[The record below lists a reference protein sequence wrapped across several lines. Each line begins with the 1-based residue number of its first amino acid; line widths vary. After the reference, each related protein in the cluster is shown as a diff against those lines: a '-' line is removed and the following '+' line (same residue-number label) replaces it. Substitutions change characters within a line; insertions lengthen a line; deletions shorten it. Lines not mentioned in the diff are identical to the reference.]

1 MPNDVD
7 TIKSRLDVVDVI
19 GEYVSLKQSGQN
31 WKGLCPFHGEK
42 TPSFMVHREK
52 QIWHCFGCG
61 LGGDIFEFIEKF
73 ENVDFPEALEILARK
88 AGVELSREV
97 QPGASNKRTRLFQ
110 LLSEAVNFYQ
120 EQLKSDPGSSARQYL
135 ASRGVTAESISS
147 FALGYAPAEWDKL
160 ANYLRNKGFSLE
172 ELIAAGVALKSERGP
187 GIYDRFR
194 DRLLFPIFDVQDR
207 AVGFGG
213 RTLDPNAKEAKYINS
228 PQTAIY
234 NKSFVLY
241 NLNQAKSF
249 IKDSGY
255 AVVVEGYMD
264 VISSWQ
270 AGIKNIVAVSGT
282 ALVSET
288 NYSKE
293 EGSGF
298 KYEQVKLLKRYCNEI
313 RLCFDADL
321 AGQSAS
327 ERGIDL
333 ALAAELE
340 VKIVALSQG
349 KDPDEAARMNLVK
362 FKQEIEQ
369 ALPIGEYAFKSVFK
383 KVDVKTREGKKQ
395 AAKFLL
401 AAIAK
406 LPDPVERDFYIKRLA
421 RDLDVEEK
429 SLRESLPNP
438 RMSNQISAPVATPQA
453 SRPSREQMLSE
464 RLIALLIK
472 FGKEFWPQTTGLEPA
487 MLTEPEAELY
497 RQAHLQ
503 YTESQRVDFEELKRE
518 LNYEPTYNRLIDIL
532 GLQAEHEFAEFTA
545 AEATKEFN
553 QVNRELKLNYLKR
566 QLKLLSDAISQ
577 AERAQQ
583 PGELEELSL
592 RYREVAD
599 QLAQLQR

>member
-7 TIKSRLDVVDVI
+7 QIKSRLDVVDVI

-207 AVGFGG
+207 PVGFGG
-213 RTLDPNAKEAKYINS
+213 RTLDPGAREAKYINS
-228 PQTAIY
+228 SQGPVY
-234 NKSFVLY
+234 NKSTILY
-241 NLNQAKSF
+241 NLNLAKEHIRSA
-249 IKDSGY
+249 GY
-255 AVVVEGYMD
+255 ALLVEGYMD
-264 VISSWQ
+264 VVGCVQ
-270 AGIKNIVAVSGT
+270 AGIKNVVATSGT
-282 ALVSET
+282 ALT
-288 NYSKE
+288 Q
-293 EGSGF
+293 
-298 KYEQVKLLKRYCNEI
+298 EQVKLLKRYCNEI

-395 AAKFLL
+395 AAKLLL

-406 LPDPVERDFYIKRLA
+406 LPDPVERDFYIKRLS

-553 QVNRELKLNYLKR
+553 QVSRELKLNYLKR

>member
-207 AVGFGG
+207 PVGFGG
-213 RTLDPNAKEAKYINS
+213 RTLDPGAREAKYINS
-228 PQTAIY
+228 SQGPVY
-234 NKSFVLY
+234 NKSTILY
-241 NLNQAKSF
+241 NLNLAKEHIRSA
-249 IKDSGY
+249 GY
-255 AVVVEGYMD
+255 ALLVEGYMD
-264 VISSWQ
+264 VVGCVQ
-270 AGIKNIVAVSGT
+270 AGIKNVVATSGT
-282 ALVSET
+282 ALT
-288 NYSKE
+288 Q
-293 EGSGF
+293 
-298 KYEQVKLLKRYCNEI
+298 EQVKLLKRYCNEI

-395 AAKFLL
+395 AAKLLL

-406 LPDPVERDFYIKRLA
+406 LPDPVERDFYIKRLS

-545 AEATKEFN
+545 AEATQEFN
-553 QVNRELKLNYLKR
+553 QVSRELKLNYLKR

>member
-207 AVGFGG
+207 PVGFGG
-213 RTLDPNAKEAKYINS
+213 RTLDPGAREAKYINS
-228 PQTAIY
+228 SQGPVY
-234 NKSFVLY
+234 NKSTILY
-241 NLNQAKSF
+241 NLNLAKEHIRSA
-249 IKDSGY
+249 GY
-255 AVVVEGYMD
+255 ALLVEGYMD
-264 VISSWQ
+264 VVGCVQ
-270 AGIKNIVAVSGT
+270 AGIKNVVATSGT
-282 ALVSET
+282 ALT
-288 NYSKE
+288 Q
-293 EGSGF
+293 
-298 KYEQVKLLKRYCNEI
+298 EQVKLLKRYCNEI

-395 AAKFLL
+395 AAKLLL

-406 LPDPVERDFYIKRLA
+406 LPDPVERDFYIKRLS

-553 QVNRELKLNYLKR
+553 QVSRELKLNYLKR

>member
-7 TIKSRLDVVDVI
+7 QIKSRLDVVDVI

-207 AVGFGG
+207 PVGFGG
-213 RTLDPNAKEAKYINS
+213 RTLDPGAREAKYINS
-228 PQTAIY
+228 SQGPVY
-234 NKSFVLY
+234 NKSTILY
-241 NLNQAKSF
+241 NLNLAKEHIRSA
-249 IKDSGY
+249 GY
-255 AVVVEGYMD
+255 ALLVEGYMD
-264 VISSWQ
+264 VVGCVQ
-270 AGIKNIVAVSGT
+270 AGIKNVVATSGT
-282 ALVSET
+282 ALT
-288 NYSKE
+288 Q
-293 EGSGF
+293 
-298 KYEQVKLLKRYCNEI
+298 EQVKLLKRYCNEI

-369 ALPIGEYAFKSVFK
+369 ALPIGEYAFKNVFK

-395 AAKFLL
+395 AAKLLL

-406 LPDPVERDFYIKRLA
+406 LPDPVERDFYIKRLS

-429 SLRESLPNP
+429 SLRESLPNL

>member
-7 TIKSRLDVVDVI
+7 QIKSRLDVVDVI

-207 AVGFGG
+207 PVGFGG
-213 RTLDPNAKEAKYINS
+213 RTLDPGAREAKYINS
-228 PQTAIY
+228 SQGPVY
-234 NKSFVLY
+234 NKSTILY
-241 NLNQAKSF
+241 NLNLAKEHIRSA
-249 IKDSGY
+249 GY
-255 AVVVEGYMD
+255 ALLVEGYMD
-264 VISSWQ
+264 VVGCVQ
-270 AGIKNIVAVSGT
+270 AGIKNVVATSGT
-282 ALVSET
+282 ALT
-288 NYSKE
+288 Q
-293 EGSGF
+293 
-298 KYEQVKLLKRYCNEI
+298 EQVKLLKRYCNEI

-333 ALAAELE
+333 ALAAEL
-340 VKIVALSQG
+340 
-349 KDPDEAARMNLVK
+349 
-362 FKQEIEQ
+362 
-369 ALPIGEYAFKSVFK
+369 
-383 KVDVKTREGKKQ
+383 
-395 AAKFLL
+395 
-401 AAIAK
+401 
-406 LPDPVERDFYIKRLA
+406 
-421 RDLDVEEK
+421 
-429 SLRESLPNP
+429 
-438 RMSNQISAPVATPQA
+438 
-453 SRPSREQMLSE
+453 
-464 RLIALLIK
+464 
-472 FGKEFWPQTTGLEPA
+472 
-487 MLTEPEAELY
+487 
-497 RQAHLQ
+497 
-503 YTESQRVDFEELKRE
+503 
-518 LNYEPTYNRLIDIL
+518 
-532 GLQAEHEFAEFTA
+532 
-545 AEATKEFN
+545 
-553 QVNRELKLNYLKR
+553 
-566 QLKLLSDAISQ
+566 
-577 AERAQQ
+577 
-583 PGELEELSL
+583 
-592 RYREVAD
+592 
-599 QLAQLQR
+599 

>member
-207 AVGFGG
+207 PVGFGG
-213 RTLDPNAKEAKYINS
+213 RTLDPGAREAKYINS
-228 PQTAIY
+228 SQGPVY
-234 NKSFVLY
+234 NKSTILY
-241 NLNQAKSF
+241 NLNLAKEHIRSA
-249 IKDSGY
+249 GY
-255 AVVVEGYMD
+255 ALLVEGYMD
-264 VISSWQ
+264 VVGCVQ
-270 AGIKNIVAVSGT
+270 AGIKNVVATSGT
-282 ALVSET
+282 ALT
-288 NYSKE
+288 Q
-293 EGSGF
+293 
-298 KYEQVKLLKRYCNEI
+298 EQVKLLKRYCNEI

>member
-52 QIWHCFGCG
+52 QVWHCFGCG

-207 AVGFGG
+207 PVGFGG
-213 RTLDPNAKEAKYINS
+213 RTLDPGAREAKYINS
-228 PQTAIY
+228 SQGPVY
-234 NKSFVLY
+234 NKSTILY
-241 NLNQAKSF
+241 NLNLAKEHIRSA
-249 IKDSGY
+249 GY
-255 AVVVEGYMD
+255 ALLVEGYMD
-264 VISSWQ
+264 VVGCVQ
-270 AGIKNIVAVSGT
+270 AGIKNVVATSGT
-282 ALVSET
+282 ALT
-288 NYSKE
+288 Q
-293 EGSGF
+293 
-298 KYEQVKLLKRYCNEI
+298 EQVKLLKRYCNEI

-349 KDPDEAARMNLVK
+349 KDPDEAARMELVK

>member
-207 AVGFGG
+207 PVGFGG
-213 RTLDPNAKEAKYINS
+213 RTLDPGAREAKYINS
-228 PQTAIY
+228 SQGPVY
-234 NKSFVLY
+234 NKSTILY
-241 NLNQAKSF
+241 NLNLAKEHIRSA
-249 IKDSGY
+249 GY
-255 AVVVEGYMD
+255 ALLVEGYMD
-264 VISSWQ
+264 VVGCVQ
-270 AGIKNIVAVSGT
+270 AGIKNVVATSGT
-282 ALVSET
+282 ALT
-288 NYSKE
+288 Q
-293 EGSGF
+293 
-298 KYEQVKLLKRYCNEI
+298 EQVKLLKRYCNEI

-395 AAKFLL
+395 AAKLLL

-406 LPDPVERDFYIKRLA
+406 LPDPVERDFYIKRLS

>member
-207 AVGFGG
+207 PVGFGG
-213 RTLDPNAKEAKYINS
+213 RTLDPGAREAKYINS
-228 PQTAIY
+228 SQGPVY
-234 NKSFVLY
+234 NKSTILY
-241 NLNQAKSF
+241 NLNLAKEHIRSA
-249 IKDSGY
+249 GY
-255 AVVVEGYMD
+255 ALLVEGYMD
-264 VISSWQ
+264 VVGCVQ
-270 AGIKNIVAVSGT
+270 AGIKNVVATSGT
-282 ALVSET
+282 ALT
-288 NYSKE
+288 Q
-293 EGSGF
+293 
-298 KYEQVKLLKRYCNEI
+298 EQVKLLKRYCNEI

-369 ALPIGEYAFKSVFK
+369 ALPIGEYAFKNVFK

-395 AAKFLL
+395 AAKLLL

-406 LPDPVERDFYIKRLA
+406 LPDPVERDFYIKRLS

-503 YTESQRVDFEELKRE
+503 YTESQRVDFEELKHE

-553 QVNRELKLNYLKR
+553 QVSRELKLNYLKR

>member
-172 ELIAAGVALKSERGP
+172 ELIAAGVVLKSERGP

-207 AVGFGG
+207 PVGFGG
-213 RTLDPNAKEAKYINS
+213 RTLDPGAREAKYINS
-228 PQTAIY
+228 SQGPVY
-234 NKSFVLY
+234 NKSTILY
-241 NLNQAKSF
+241 NLNLAKEHIRSA
-249 IKDSGY
+249 GY
-255 AVVVEGYMD
+255 ALLVEGYMD
-264 VISSWQ
+264 VVGCVQ
-270 AGIKNIVAVSGT
+270 AGIKNVVATSGT
-282 ALVSET
+282 ALT
-288 NYSKE
+288 Q
-293 EGSGF
+293 
-298 KYEQVKLLKRYCNEI
+298 EQVKLLKRYCNEI

-395 AAKFLL
+395 AAKLLL

-406 LPDPVERDFYIKRLA
+406 LPDPVERDFYIKRLS

-503 YTESQRVDFEELKRE
+503 YTESQRVDFEELKHE

-532 GLQAEHEFAEFTA
+532 GLQAEHEFADFSAQE
-545 AEATKEFN
+545 AEKEFN
-553 QVNRELKLNYLKR
+553 QVSRELKLNYLKR